1 MGLLRTRQQGHT
13 VESIHQAMIELRE
26 RFPLAGAR
34 EMSSLLFHERD
45 MSVSYGPRLAQKIL
59 CAPVTTWECQT
70 QDRKC

>member
-45 MSVSYGPRLAQKIL
+45 MSVSRYEKL
-59 CAPVTTWECQT
+59 CSSRQNHHLF
-70 QDRKC
+70 